1 MNFFVLSGEGLWI
14 IKWFYTGKKD
24 NINLKKNLNIWELK
38 LVLKTEKRVVEGL
51 VTQKGGTETALKFFF
66 YLG

>member
-1 MNFFVLSGEGLWI
+1 MNFFVLSGGLWI
-14 IKWFYTGKKD
+14 IKWFYTGKK
-24 NINLKKNLNIWELK
+24 ITLTWKKNLNIWELK